1 MNITL
6 FKKCCPAELVVLKP
20 NSSKKSSI
28 ERKISYDLSSQTRI
42 FQLYGQ
48 PQKVDIFHTEHKW
61 LKVLKFFVT

>member
-1 MNITL
+1 MNIAL

-20 NSSKKSSI
+20 NSSKKNSI

-48 PQKVDIFHTEHKW
+48 PQ
-61 LKVLKFFVT
+61 